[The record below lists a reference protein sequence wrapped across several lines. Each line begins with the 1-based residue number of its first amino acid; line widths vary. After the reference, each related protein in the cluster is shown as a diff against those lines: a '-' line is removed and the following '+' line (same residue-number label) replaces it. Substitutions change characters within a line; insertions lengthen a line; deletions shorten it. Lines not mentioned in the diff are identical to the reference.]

1 MDKDVKNT
9 ILNMAETQL
18 DEVLQMNGFKRRSNS
33 LIYARKS
40 KESTQ
45 KIEIMYF
52 LHPSYYNNALAHIYP
67 QLSVY
72 YPDIQEL
79 AKKILGDTIIT
90 LSLIHI

>member
-40 KESTQ
+40 KGSTQ

-52 LHPSYYNNALAHIYP
+52 LHPSYYKNALAWFRP
-67 QLSVY
+67 
-72 YPDIQEL
+72 
-79 AKKILGDTIIT
+79 GDAF
-90 LSLIHI
+90 

>member
-40 KESTQ
+40 KESTHPYKPQ
-45 KIEIMYF
+45 KII
-52 LHPSYYNNALAHIYP
+52 
-67 QLSVY
+67 
-72 YPDIQEL
+72 
-79 AKKILGDTIIT
+79 KRGIL
-90 LSLIHI
+90 

>member
-1 MDKDVKNT
+1 MDKDVKNM

-40 KESTQ
+40 KGSTQ

-52 LHPSYYNNALAHIYP
+52 LPSF
-67 QLSVY
+67 
-72 YPDIQEL
+72 
-79 AKKILGDTIIT
+79 IL
-90 LSLIHI
+90 

>member
-52 LHPSYYNNALAHIYP
+52 LHPSYYNNALFFKQHEWNRQYFDF
-67 QLSVY
+67 SC
-72 YPDIQEL
+72 
-79 AKKILGDTIIT
+79 
-90 LSLIHI
+90 